1 MPILRVVYCIRLLLL
16 KLTHETTTKGKSAS
30 AAALTTAA
38 ATAEPCPVRFGSTQL
53 SSAQP
58 VSDSAQELTTR
69 GSSEY
74 EPRKQSEAN
83 ADAATEHRGQG
94 GVIFSER
101 SDQIR

>member
-1 MPILRVVYCIRLLLL
+1 MYLKGGWRENGLTTNASYSSTPSMISTETILL
-16 KLTHETTTKGKSAS
+16 KVMSFSDSH
-30 AAALTTAA
+30 
-38 ATAEPCPVRFGSTQL
+38 VRFGSTQL